1 LLSHS
6 RKVFVS
12 HRILVTIG
20 EVRTSGTHTYVA
32 RLPDDVPRGDTSE
45 EPGRSRLQLLEDGV
59 PLGPAHALHS
69 EIAGKGK
76 GYYSHWG
83 EELFF
88 STSDNS
94 DPRTNGRAYHLLLPA
109 RDDVGPAAAV
119 GPKSLRLITY
129 FEALEGHAFFSRL
142 PSGWAQGNTVEESG
156 RSRLQVFED
165 GFPLGPAHAL
175 HSDIAGVGGGHYSH
189 WGDKL
194 VLSTS
199 DNSDP
204 RTNGREYHVLVTQ
217 QTRADSAAT
226 PQVPKALYPV
236 SYFRELGGLGYSSQ
250 LPRQIP
256 WGDTY
261 EDSSRSLL
269 QLLED
274 GIPLGPAHAPH
285 SDITSQGRGRFSHWG
300 DTLLLSTSDN
310 SDPRVNGRAYHALF
324 VGYLDLTTSAS
335 VAGTQQNRPWVAR
348 SSPEYNWARIGLD
361 VSPVGTLGKNLSI
374 VVRAREDAT
383 PAEQRSMS
391 PAADFPDFEGEI
403 TFIPGDN
410 ERDWAKVAA
419 QPFLPTQTPPQLAP
433 TGPMQALNSAIFRCT
448 RDWVL
453 IVDDEVSFAPG
464 LLSDLDRL
472 TSASATSFYSIA
484 MLDPEGAVL
493 LRDKLLAYP
502 ERSAI
507 HFQLLTTAE
516 ASGLEQPLTSCSAV
530 NALWLG
536 PILVKRCVFQI
547 VGGFD
552 TALSGGLERLELSI
566 RLRQAGISVD
576 SAAIGSIQSRSNSSP
591 PFLRHNFTDMLGHPA
606 FAKQAAHL
614 EKKHHVIT
622 NAVLPSDFST
632 ISRVYTGK
640 FARRAINLTTHD
652 QRQKIA
658 LVIDYD
664 NWAFASI
671 ARQIIKSLSDEF
683 DFVVIPSVYIT
694 NPSQILL
701 MCDGC
706 NLIHFFHRW
715 TIGGLSGWPFQQY
728 CRELGVDQSAFLER
742 LMRGKVVTTGIYDH
756 LFTGE
761 SYDDSLRFIINE
773 ICVDYY
779 VSSSKLLAIYGSKPG
794 LRLPMA
800 VVSDGVDL
808 EQFSPRR
815 LDRYDDPR
823 DRQLIIG
830 WVGTSSWGSETE
842 DVKGVH
848 TILNPAI
855 EAANARGSSFRRHF
869 ADRDFSYV
877 PPSRMPQYY
886 AEIDILVCSSKIEGT
901 PNPVLEAMASGVP
914 VISTNVGV
922 VADAFGP
929 LQRRFLLPSRDVECM
944 VRALEEL
951 DANRHLL
958 RELSQ
963 ENLKYIRGWDW
974 SLRVESFR
982 TFFTDVLDLQRRH
995 AAR

>member
-1 LLSHS
+1 
-6 RKVFVS
+6 VP
-12 HRILVTIG
+12 HRILLTLG
-20 EVRTSGTHTYVA
+20 EVRTIGKHTYVA
-32 RLPDDVPRGDTSE
+32 RLPDHVPRGDTSE

-69 EIAGKGK
+69 EIADKGR

-88 STSDNS
+88 STSDDT
-94 DPRTNGRAYHLLLPA
+94 DPRTNGRAYNLLLPA
-109 RDDVGPAAAV
+109 RDALGSAATVGQ
-119 GPKSLRLITY
+119 KTLRLITY

-142 PSGWAQGNTVEESG
+142 PPGWAEGNTAEEPG

-165 GFPLGPAHAL
+165 GFPLGPAHAP
-175 HSDIAGVGGGHYSH
+175 HSDIAGVGGGRYSH
-189 WGDKL
+189 WGDRL
-194 VLSTS
+194 SLSTS

-217 QTRADSAAT
+217 HTRVDNAVT

-236 SYFRELGGLGYSSQ
+236 IYFKELGGFGYSSQ
-250 LPRQIP
+250 LPREIP

-261 EDSSRSLL
+261 ENSSRSLL
-269 QLLED
+269 QVLED

-285 SDITSQGRGRFSHWG
+285 SDITSHGRGRFSHWG
-300 DTLLLSTSDN
+300 DTLFLSTSDN

-324 VGYLDLTTSAS
+324 VGYLDMTTSAS
-335 VAGTQQNRPWVAR
+335 VAGKQQNRPLVAR
-348 SSPEYNWARIGLD
+348 TSPQYTWARIGLD
-361 VSPVGTLGKNLSI
+361 VSPVGTLGKNLSV
-374 VVRAREDAT
+374 VVRSRGDAT

-391 PAADFPDFEGEI
+391 PLADFPHFEGEI
-403 TFIPGDN
+403 TFIPGED

-419 QPFLPTQTPPQLAP
+419 QPFLSTETPPQPAP
-433 TGPMQALNSAIFRCT
+433 TRPIQALNSAIFRCT

-453 IVDDEVSFAPG
+453 VVDDEVSFAPG

-484 MLDPEGAVL
+484 VLDPEGAVL

-507 HFQLLTTAE
+507 QFQLLTTEE
-516 ASGLEQPLTSCSAV
+516 ASSLEQPLTSDSVV

-536 PILVKRCVFQI
+536 PILVKRCVFQM

-576 SAAIGSIQSRSNSSP
+576 SAAIGSIQSRSTSAP
-591 PFLRHNFTDMLGHPA
+591 THIRCNFTNTLRHPA
-606 FAKQAAHL
+606 FAEQASHL
-614 EKKHHVIT
+614 ENKQHIVTDAI
-622 NAVLPSDFST
+622 LPSDFSVLSRFYT
-632 ISRVYTGK
+632 TRFAISTPDSIGR
-640 FARRAINLTTHD
+640 D
-652 QRQKIA
+652 QKQKIA

-664 NWAFASI
+664 NWAFAAI
-671 ARQIIKSLSDEF
+671 ARQIIKYLSDEF
-683 DFVVIPSVYIT
+683 EFVVVPSAYIS
-694 NPSQILL
+694 NPSQIFL

-715 TIGGLSGWPFQQY
+715 TIAGLSGWYFQKY
-728 CRELGVDQSAFLER
+728 CRELGVDQSTFLER
-742 LMRGKVVTTGIYDH
+742 LLRGKVVTTGIYDH

-761 SYDDSLRFIINE
+761 DYHESLRFVINE
-773 ICVDYY
+773 ICADYY
-779 VSSSKLLAIYGSKPG
+779 VSSSKLLAVYRNEPR
-794 LRLPMA
+794 LRSPMA
-800 VVSDGVDL
+800 VISDGVDL
-808 EQFSPRR
+808 KQFSPRR
-815 LDRYDDPR
+815 LERFDDAR
-823 DRQLIIG
+823 DRPLIIG
-830 WVGTSSWGSETE
+830 WVGNSSWGSETE

-855 EAANARGSSFRRHF
+855 EAANARGSSFRPHF
-869 ADRDFSYV
+869 ADRDSSYV

-914 VISTNVGV
+914 VISTDVGV

-929 LQRRFLLPSRDVECM
+929 LQRRFLLPCRDVECM
-944 VRALEEL
+944 MRALEEL

-974 SLRVESFR
+974 SLQVESFR
-982 TFFTDVLDLQRRH
+982 TFFSDVLDSRRRH
-995 AAR
+995 ATG